1 MTKIIISHCAP
12 YFPKNK
18 LSNEDICELSP
29 HWSPEKIL
37 AKTGIESRNVSAEG
51 ETSVDLAIGA
61 SNRLF
66 NEHPEIKDRVQYIIF
81 CTQTPD
87 YFLPTSACILQD
99 KLGLKTAVGAID
111 INQGCSGFVYGL
123 SLAKGLIAAGV
134 VENVLLLT
142 ADTYT
147 KLINPKDVSVRTL
160 FGDGA
165 CATFVEAKTKG
176 QTGLEIGS
184 FVFGTDGAGYKDLIV
199 PAGGFRLPTSQET
212 AIETQDIHGNNR
224 SQEQLYMDGSKIMI
238 FGLSIVPDMIK
249 SLLAQEFLELT
260 DIDHFIF
267 HQASL
272 LLLQK
277 LAKKLKLPPG
287 TMPIELQYNGNTV
300 SSTIPITL
308 SRCLQN
314 NRIQDRQKIVLAGFG
329 VGLSWAA
336 CTLTT

>member
-1 MTKIIISHCAP
+1 MP
-12 YFPKNK
+12 YFPKKK
-18 LSNEDICELSP
+18 LTNEDICQTSP

-37 AKTGIESRNVSAEG
+37 AKTGIESRNISAEG

-66 NEHPEIKDRVQYIIF
+66 NAHPELKDRVQYIIF

-99 KLGLKTAVGAID
+99 ALGLKTAVGAVD

-123 SLAKGLIAAGV
+123 SLAKGLIASGV
-134 VENVLLLT
+134 VENVLLIT

-147 KLINPKDVSVRTL
+147 KLIHPNDVSVRTL

-165 CATFVEAKTKG
+165 CATFIEATATG
-176 QTGLEIGS
+176 QPGLEIGS
-184 FVFGTDGAGYKDLIV
+184 FVFGTDGAGHKDLIV
-199 PAGGFRLPTSQET
+199 PAGGFRTPSSQDTVVE
-212 AIETQDIHGNNR
+212 IQDIHGNIR

-238 FGLSIVPDMIK
+238 FGLSIVPNMIK
-249 SLLAQEFLELT
+249 SLLEQEMLTIT
-260 DIDHFIF
+260 DIDHFIL

-272 LLLQK
+272 LLLEK

-308 SRCLQN
+308 SRCLQSNKIKN
-314 NRIQDRQKIVLAGFG
+314 NQKIVLAGFG

-336 CTLTT
+336 CTLST